1 MKKIKIFLA
10 SSEDLKTETLE
21 LSDLVEHLNLILEK
35 QDFQLELYDWSS
47 NNAAK
52 KVELERALDECE
64 LCMIIFGKEFGNFTE
79 TDLLLTYNRVCQ
91 EGINPTK
98 LYVSFKNIEEI
109 KEDLKKF
116 RDSFPVKYGHFT
128 GNFNDANAL
137 KNDFLLQF
145 QLYQSQHLQNRF
157 PAKLEDSKI
166 KVWGQDM
173 SIDFSSLPFV
183 NNVKKLNEIKSSI
196 NTLDFLLNKLP
207 KDHSRYTLK
216 LEEKR
221 KLNEEKEKMET
232 AIWSI
237 AIQISGFK
245 EHKISTRL
253 KRAIELFER
262 GEIYRVLEIL
272 DSEEINKEAKANIEK
287 IQEGRKKRSEGLG
300 KIVDGSEKIEEGF
313 EGLKN
318 NLES

>member
-1 MKKIKIFLA
+1 MQKIKIFLA
-10 SSEDLKTETLE
+10 SSEDLTTETLE

-35 QDFQLELYDWSS
+35 QEIQLELYDWSS
-47 NNAAK
+47 NNATK
-52 KVELERALDECE
+52 KVELERALEECE

-79 TDLLLTYNRVCQ
+79 TDLLLAYNRVCQ
-91 EGINPTK
+91 EGNNPTK

-116 RDSFPVKYGHFT
+116 RDSFPEKYGHFT

-145 QLYQSQHLQNRF
+145 QLYQSQYLQNRF
-157 PAKLEDSKI
+157 PVELEDSKI
-166 KVWGQDM
+166 KVCGQDM

-207 KDHSRYTLK
+207 KDHPRYTLK

-221 KLNEEKEKMET
+221 KLNEEKDKMET
-232 AIWSI
+232 AIWST
-237 AIQISGFK
+237 AIQISSFK

-287 IQEGRKKRSEGLG
+287 IREGRKKRSEGLG